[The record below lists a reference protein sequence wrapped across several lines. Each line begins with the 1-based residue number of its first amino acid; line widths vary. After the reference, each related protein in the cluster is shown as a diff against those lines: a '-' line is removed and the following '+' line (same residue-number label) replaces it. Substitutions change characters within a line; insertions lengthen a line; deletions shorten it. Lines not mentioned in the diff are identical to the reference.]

1 MGRGS
6 TSGHAGLTKSSH
18 RANMR
23 PSVPK
28 SGTRKHRIARN
39 RPATRAR
46 VRIVRSSPTR
56 ARRSRPLPLPESIN
70 ERLFLGSLERS
81 LRDYRN
87 VWEALAKR

>member
-6 TSGHAGLTKSSH
+6 TSGHVRLIKSSH

-23 PSVPK
+23 PSVAK
-28 SGTRKHRIARN
+28 SGTRKHRIVRN

-46 VRIVRSSPTR
+46 VRIVRSRPTR
-56 ARRSRPLPLPESIN
+56 ARRSRHLPLPESIN

-81 LRDYRN
+81 LRDYRS